1 MRDYKSIGNDRKC
14 LNTLFIAAVF
24 LTFLRILLAL
34 KIPLYG
40 LGAAMHDDF
49 LLVNYA
55 DDLQNS
61 NWLGTEYTNM
71 TLSKGISFSF
81 FLYICR
87 LLFLP
92 YPLGLVLLWIL
103 AVLTLIIA
111 VKDVVKDKA
120 ALLLMYLFLLYSPV
134 TFAKDFFQRIYRMA
148 VIPAAVLLVAACLI
162 GLFFRRN
169 EKISVQVRWALGA
182 GISLSFFWYIRED
195 SIWLLPFVLGALL
208 CSAVGGILL
217 QHESRK
223 NAIKKILVYI
233 LPIVLLV
240 LTNNMISLLNY
251 KHYGI
256 YTVSDRI
263 DTYFSKVMSTM
274 LKVENEN
281 YTGPDDKLWI
291 SKSQIEK
298 MVEVCPTL
306 KKLEPQIEQ
315 IYNSGWCSQE
325 SEIQGEIQGDLIFWA
340 FRDAVA
346 WAGHYESAAET
357 DQFYKAIYEELE
369 EALNEGKLERRK
381 AIYPSSMGT
390 GIELK
395 DIPFLI
401 DRTIENMSHILTYEQ
416 CKSAAES
423 GNGTWDQ
430 LRKMEAVT
438 DGMLIYPDQVRYK
451 VNGLIQ
457 QEKSTG
463 KLQAYIKVGNRL
475 TEIPVGSEFSV
486 ELEDVADIAD
496 IEAVQFQIYQDGKL
510 KDTMDL
516 ETGKNRY
523 CSIQVYNA
531 EQIVVSDPLKAKSRP
546 FIRIANIFVKVYQKT
561 SIVLALFSLIGYFAI
576 LYDTAA
582 GFRKKQYDSLPVF
595 LIMTG
600 LGISIFICMLGV
612 SWFTAW
618 ITAYSWTAFLYTA
631 GVPVLIQLF
640 EIIGIYFGIK
650 NVIGPAVL
658 ERKKLWTKQQ

>member
-1 MRDYKSIGNDRKC
+1 MRDYKSIRNNRKC
-14 LNTLFIAAVF
+14 LNTLFIAVIF

-40 LGAAMHDDF
+40 LGAAMHDDY

-55 DDLQNS
+55 DNLQNS
-61 NWLGTEYTNM
+61 NWLGTEYTNL
-71 TLSKGISFSF
+71 TLAKGISFSF

-103 AVLTLIIA
+103 AVLMLVIA

-182 GISLSFFWYIRED
+182 GISLSFFWHIRED

-291 SKSQIEK
+291 SRSQIEK
-298 MVEVCPTL
+298 MAEVCPTL

-340 FRDAVA
+340 LRDAVA
-346 WAGHYESAAET
+346 WAGHYGSAAET

-401 DRTIENMSHILTYEQ
+401 DRMNENMSHILTYEQ
-416 CKSAAES
+416 CESAAES

-496 IEAVQFQIYQDGKL
+496 IESVQFQIYQDGKL

-516 ETGKNRY
+516 ETGKNKY
-523 CSIQVYNA
+523 CSIQVNDA
-531 EQIVVSDPLKAKSRP
+531 EQLVVPDPLKAKCRP

-561 SIVLALFSLIGYFAI
+561 SILLAVFSLI
-576 LYDTAA
+576 LL
-582 GFRKKQYDSLPVF
+582 RCLV
-595 LIMTG
+595 
-600 LGISIFICMLGV
+600 
-612 SWFTAW
+612 
-618 ITAYSWTAFLYTA
+618 WTM
-631 GVPVLIQLF
+631 
-640 EIIGIYFGIK
+640 
-650 NVIGPAVL
+650 
-658 ERKKLWTKQQ
+658 

>member
-1 MRDYKSIGNDRKC
+1 MRDYKSIGNNRKC
-14 LNTLFIAAVF
+14 LNTLFIAAVI

-49 LLVNYA
+49 LLVDYA

-61 NWLGTEYTNM
+61 NWLGTEYTNL
-71 TLSKGISFSF
+71 TLAKGISFSF

-103 AVLTLIIA
+103 AVLTLVIA

-120 ALLLMYLFLLYSPV
+120 VLLLMYLFLLYSPA
-134 TFAKDFFQRIYRMA
+134 TFAKDYSQRIYRMA
-148 VIPAAVLLVAACLI
+148 VVPAAVLLVAACLI

-169 EKISVQVRWALGA
+169 KKISVQVRWALGA

-208 CSAVGGILL
+208 CTAVGGILL

-233 LPIVLLV
+233 LPIVLLF

-291 SKSQIEK
+291 SRSQIEK
-298 MVEVCPTL
+298 MAEVCPTL

-340 FRDAVA
+340 LRDAAA
-346 WAGHYESAAET
+346 WAGHYESAEET

-401 DRTIENMSHILTYEQ
+401 ERTIENMSHILTYEQ
-416 CKSAAES
+416 CESAAES

-486 ELEDVADIAD
+486 ELEDVADTAD

-531 EQIVVSDPLKAKSRP
+531 EQLVVSDPLKAKSTP

-561 SIVLALFSLIGYFAI
+561 SILLAVFSLIGYLAI
-576 LYDTAA
+576 FYDTAA
-582 GFRKKQYDSLPVF
+582 GFRKKQYESLSVF

-600 LGISIFICMLGV
+600 LGISMLICILGV

-618 ITAYSWTAFLYTA
+618 MTAYRRNAFFYTA
-631 GVPVLIQLF
+631 GAPILIQLF
-640 EIIGIYFGIK
+640 EIFGIYFGIK

-658 ERKKLWTKQQ
+658 ERKRLWTKQQ